1 MLTQPFYSHYTGKT
15 VLASTPV
22 KKWRI
27 LVEQSFTARM
37 PMPLLTANNVFGSRR
52 RPHPNVLHGV
62 TYTISI

>member
-1 MLTQPFYSHYTGKT
+1 MLTQPFYSHYTGKP

-37 PMPLLTANNVFGSRR
+37 AHALANGK
-52 RPHPNVLHGV
+52 
-62 TYTISI
+62 